1 MMHNEA
7 AASPGEPQAS
17 STSPTTTSTRSRVP
31 TTSTTHDDILGDEGL
46 RDFGMG
52 ESKRWGDGDGA
63 RAAHTG
69 AAGYGAAKA
78 GAGNGAFG
86 HVYQA
91 ELTAKAGAK
100 AAGGAAKK
108 VGAEDSNHG
117 PALSSGFEAKGVPLT
132 PARVAAAAAA
142 ATASAAAKRP
152 QEELQAREKKLPT
165 GRNRRVS
172 TSTMNDAATVIQYQF
187 SVNAKL
193 RELVKMR
200 RRVKRRLRS
209 LVVYLVFVAAY
220 TYSTVTSISSEDI
233 FWFQE
238 NLKGQFTTVEFLPEH
253 SPTFGKAFTDV
264 ATVQEWNQWLLGP
277 FLGTAYSTGTFG
289 GDPEDPFNLARHV
302 LGYGRKLGG
311 IRIGQLRTRRRNCTS
326 QIGIPELITKTT
338 EPFFCYGDALSKFT
352 ENHEDNATFGRG
364 REKFTWAGW
373 NNSDTRAER
382 GAFLTTEILKPR
394 YVAGHSER
402 THVLGKH
409 VWSEND
415 AAVRLWDR
423 SLVRGV

>member
-1 MMHNEA
+1 MSFLGQQQRLATLRTSPKKRAEA
-7 AASPGEPQAS
+7 AADPGESQAS
-17 STSPTTTSTRSRVP
+17 SRS
-31 TTSTTHDDILGDEGL
+31 SFSAGFSGGEGESI
-46 RDFGMG
+46 G
-52 ESKRWGDGDGA
+52 ESKRWGASRDGA
-63 RAAHTG
+63 AAYAG
-69 AAGYGAAKA
+69 ADELGAVKA
-78 GAGNGAFG
+78 GAGAP
-86 HVYQA
+86 
-91 ELTAKAGAK
+91 
-100 AAGGAAKK
+100 
-108 VGAEDSNHG
+108 GAEGSNNG
-117 PALSSGFEAKGVPLT
+117 RAALSSGSETKGVPM
-132 PARVAAAAAA
+132 
-142 ATASAAAKRP
+142 KR
-152 QEELQAREKKLPT
+152 APT
-165 GRNRRVS
+165 GRRGTGLS
-172 TSTMNDAATVIQYQF
+172 TPSVNDAATVIQYQF
-187 SVNAKL
+187 SMNARLRKL
-193 RELVKMR
+193 MKMR
-200 RRVKRRLRS
+200 REVQQRLRS
-209 LVVYLVFVAAY
+209 LVLYLVFVAAY
-220 TYSTVTSISSEDI
+220 TYSTVTPISSEDI